1 MQKKHFWIINAH
13 GEHEAAVLGI
23 DDAFLLNGA
32 SLTWATFKQIDR
44 ISHTILNNLE
54 LHIHKK
60 NRNPLVACSYTLP
73 FNKKGDVWILVWR
86 NDLRETQKILSN
98 SESQSI
104 YRYNSTTWKMERGI
118 QDLLER
124 KDIIANRDLETSGK
138 NKDKIIEEL
147 KRTNKYWICK
157 LIGGK
162 DEFDGPELTLLNTL
176 HKKEHLKF
184 YENVLLKEFEEETVR
199 RWLQKIAYF
208 GKLIELKNDFTKVSR
223 SSVSLIDEDYN
234 GEPMSKQKISE
245 WELSQDLCSVF
256 MPLHVALLISQ
267 QAIATTLS
275 HKWKDYRTKLS
286 SNMRTFTLFKHIIS
300 NRNEVEEALG
310 ITIH

>member
-1 MQKKHFWIINAH
+1 
-13 GEHEAAVLGI
+13 
-23 DDAFLLNGA
+23 
-32 SLTWATFKQIDR
+32 
-44 ISHTILNNLE
+44 
-54 LHIHKK
+54 
-60 NRNPLVACSYTLP
+60 
-73 FNKKGDVWILVWR
+73 
-86 NDLRETQKILSN
+86 
-98 SESQSI
+98 
-104 YRYNSTTWKMERGI
+104 
-118 QDLLER
+118 
-124 KDIIANRDLETSGK
+124 LETSGK